1 MDALNDLLDD
11 LTDRQLRDL
20 LWWLWVNR
28 YTVTR
33 TNITGW
39 RRDHGVRLAKPQM
52 SVVFRGEI
60 EPSRTVSV
68 TVVADEGSVVTVT
81 DSTGAT
87 WTVEPIK

>member
-33 TNITGW
+33 TNIDGW
-39 RRDHGVRLAKPQM
+39 RRDHGVPKK
-52 SVVFRGEI
+52 
-60 EPSRTVSV
+60 
-68 TVVADEGSVVTVT
+68 D
-81 DSTGAT
+81 
-87 WTVEPIK
+87 